1 MRNNHYN
8 KNLRTFASELRTNSQ
23 SRAEKRMWKALL
35 SRGKAGVKFKR
46 QRPISHYIVDFFS
59 AEIGLIVEIDGS
71 SHLTKG
77 DYDKRREESL
87 KGLGYHIVRF
97 SEGEVMY
104 QLDEVERQLAHV
116 VYCLKGS

>member
-8 KNLRTFASELRTNSQ
+8 KNLRTFASELRTKSQ
-23 SRAEKRMWKALL
+23 SKAEKRMWKALL

-59 AEIGLIVEIDGS
+59 AEIGLIIEIDGS

-77 DYDKRREESL
+77 DYDRRREESL
-87 KGLGYHIVRF
+87 QELGYCIIRF
-97 SEGEVMY
+97 SEGDVMNR
-104 QLDEVERQLAHV
+104 LDEV
-116 VYCLKGS
+116 